1 MLGKRQKEKSM
12 DGMVVMAYIF
22 AVAGITFGMA
32 GVVALI
38 RLEKITKTL
47 KQKGILE
54 GDSSVRD
61 SDGNF

>member
-1 MLGKRQKEKSM
+1 M
-12 DGMVVMAYIF
+12 
-22 AVAGITFGMA
+22 AGITFGMA

-38 RLEKITKTL
+38 RLEKLTKTL